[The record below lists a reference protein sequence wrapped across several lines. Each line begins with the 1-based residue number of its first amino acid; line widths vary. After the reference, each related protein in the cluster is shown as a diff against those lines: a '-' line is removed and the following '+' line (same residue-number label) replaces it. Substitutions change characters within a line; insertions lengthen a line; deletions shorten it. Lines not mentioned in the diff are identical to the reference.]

1 MHTAARFNINRTG
14 KLYPSHDPLSP
25 PPFLPIDYERN
36 FGFLDLGGTKE
47 TK

>member
-25 PPFLPIDYERN
+25 PPLPIDYERN
-36 FGFLDLGGTKE
+36 FGFLDLGGTKG